1 MAHHHTHRAGVPS
14 VTSLHYDLSG
24 PATAPPLILGPSVGT
39 SLAVWEPQL
48 PALARTHRVLRWDL
62 PGHGGSPAALLPS
75 DGSATIDQLAA
86 LVLRLADDQGW
97 ERFAYAGISLG
108 GAVGLYLAAHHAERV
123 GRLSVIC
130 SSARFGEPSSWRER
144 ARLVREEG
152 TEAMVAS
159 RTGVWFSRET
169 AATPRGRALL
179 ADLRATDR
187 AGYAACCDVL
197 ADYDMRAALPSVTAP
212 TLVVAG
218 RKDPA
223 TPPAHAREIADAV
236 PGASLLEIAGAGHL
250 AGVERPEAV
259 TSALLSHLADAPQPD
274 QTDAPQPGDDVSRHA
289 AGMAV
294 RRAVLGDAHVDR
306 AVARTTP
313 FTARFQD
320 FITRYAWGEIWTG
333 DGLDRRTRSCITLTA
348 LIAHG
353 HDTELAMHVR
363 AALTN
368 GLTREEIGEVL
379 LQSAIYCGVPAAN
392 SAFAT
397 AQRVFD
403 EIDAQGPAAA
413 PPRTDAEHPTH
424 TPPQANPQH
433 PTHTPPQAN
442 PEHPTHAPG
451 EVDTASHSD
460 TDK

>member
-1 MAHHHTHRAGVPS
+1 MTDTRPHH
-14 VTSLHYDLSG
+14 DLTG
-24 PATAPPLILGPSVGT
+24 PATAPPLILGPSIGT

-48 PALARTHRVLRWDL
+48 PALAREHRVLRWDL
-62 PGHGGSPAALLPS
+62 PGHGGSPATLLPS
-75 DGSATIDQLAA
+75 DGSADSSADGSATIDALAA

-97 ERFAYAGISLG
+97 ERFAYAGISIG
-108 GAVGLYLAAHHAERV
+108 GAVGLYLAAHHPDRV
-123 GRLSVIC
+123 SRLSVVC
-130 SSARFGEPSSWRER
+130 SSARFGDPAVWRER
-144 ARLVREEG
+144 AALVRAEG

-159 RTGVWFSRET
+159 RPGTWFSHRFAQSPVG
-169 AATPRGRALL
+169 AALIE
-179 ADLRATDR
+179 DLRATDR

-197 ADYDMRAALPSVTAP
+197 AAYDMTADLAKITTP

-218 RKDPA
+218 RDDPA
-223 TPPAHAREIADAV
+223 TPPAHARQIADAV
-236 PGASLLEIAGAGHL
+236 PGASLVEVAGAAHL

-259 TSALLSHLADAPQPD
+259 TAALLAHFTSTAALLAHLTSTAP
-274 QTDAPQPGDDVSRHA
+274 PQPGDDASRHA

-353 HDTELAMHVR
+353 HDAELAMHIR

-403 EIDAQGPAAA
+403 DLDA
-413 PPRTDAEHPTH
+413 
-424 TPPQANPQH
+424 TPD
-433 PTHTPPQAN
+433 
-442 PEHPTHAPG
+442 
-451 EVDTASHSD
+451 VDSASHSR
-460 TDK
+460 TEK